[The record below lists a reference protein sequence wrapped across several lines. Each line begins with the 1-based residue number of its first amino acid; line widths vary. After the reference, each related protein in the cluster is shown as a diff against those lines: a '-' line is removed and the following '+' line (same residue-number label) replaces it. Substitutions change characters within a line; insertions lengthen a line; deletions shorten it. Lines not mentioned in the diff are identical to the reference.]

1 MYYVKERE
9 GKNRK
14 GWSLLTTSIKL
25 RRYLGYLRMIGL
37 RAFPRG
43 KDYSDVF
50 YVGTPQRCNQQNGKE
65 IVHVDVISDEDDSL
79 STTKLS
85 KRN

>member
-1 MYYVKERE
+1 
-9 GKNRK
+9 
-14 GWSLLTTSIKL
+14 
-25 RRYLGYLRMIGL
+25 MIGL